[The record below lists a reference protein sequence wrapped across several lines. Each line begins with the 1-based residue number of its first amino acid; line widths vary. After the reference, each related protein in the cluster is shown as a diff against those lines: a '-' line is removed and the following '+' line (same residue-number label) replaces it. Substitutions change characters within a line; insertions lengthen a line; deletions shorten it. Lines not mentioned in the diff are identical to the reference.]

1 MPSRIIIRKGRPNVP
16 VVICDQCGLEIALA
30 ADGTV
35 IWRSLDISEPHFAH
49 NDCSE
54 PFRKAQPYEHQ
65 SMELK
70 QFKALLLQPRPRT
83 PRAKQPADFRRRHQQ
98 APLTGVVRVLPCL
111 ATLPFDRLRHGFVG
125 SPSIT
130 TSRFIWS
137 MSPSRWNF
145 FMKKFTRDRVVPTIS
160 ASRWRPHRTR
170 RPPRRSSRERRDMRA
185 DGSAPCAGGSSR
197 SRSRWRRCSQAMRMT
212 GKRVVRRPGSRTYR

>member
-1 MPSRIIIRKGRPNVP
+1 MPSRIIIRKSRPNVS

-70 QFKALLLQPRPRT
+70 QFKALLLQQRPRT

-160 ASRWRPHRTR
+160 ASEWRPAQNEAPAPTIK
-170 RPPRRSSRERRDMRA
+170 PRE
-185 DGSAPCAGGSSR
+185 AGHAR
-197 SRSRWRRCSQAMRMT
+197 
-212 GKRVVRRPGSRTYR
+212 